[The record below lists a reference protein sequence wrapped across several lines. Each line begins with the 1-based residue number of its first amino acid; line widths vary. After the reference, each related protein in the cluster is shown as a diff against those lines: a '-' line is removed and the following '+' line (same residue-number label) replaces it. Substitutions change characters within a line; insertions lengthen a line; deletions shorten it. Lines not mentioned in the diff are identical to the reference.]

1 MKRGGESAAARTAWA
16 AAVVAATA
24 VACGARTG
32 LLVPEEASTGPDGGS
47 IAPDAAEACVGTEIP
62 LATNAPVLYF
72 VLDASGSMAEQGKWT
87 NMLAA
92 IAELIDAV
100 GAQAR
105 FGAAVFPEPNAGAC
119 TSGVEVMPVRLGDA
133 TGAASSAFLAATAFT
148 PVGGTPTAATLRA
161 LVPELAA
168 FPQAT
173 YAILATDGGPNCNDQ
188 LSCDADTCTSNMDG
202 VAGCPVGGP
211 PNCCDPAGG
220 VGGVGCLD
228 GPDAVDAVKALGVAG
243 VETFVMGIPGSA
255 PYAAVLDQLAL
266 AGGGARASEPYY
278 YRVDTADTTALAAS
292 LAQIAAAATASCTV
306 VLQHV
311 PEDPGDVN
319 VYVGG
324 ALVPRDGPNGWV
336 LAGTKLTLEGSTCQ
350 ALRSGTALTIR
361 VTEGCAT
368 VTQ

>member
-119 TSGVEVMPVRLGDA
+119 TSGVEVMSVRLGDA